1 MFLVNSRLARFT
13 ATPACFRG
21 KPLHTPRHTFSRS
34 YGVSLPSSFA
44 TLHSSALG
52 FSPHLPVSVCGTVT
66 SDLLRGF
73 SRQRGIGEFAALR
86 PPRRFSA
93 LNGETDLP
101 ISPAYELGPGR
112 PTPGTPSLLRPPL
125 VITTLWWFRNINR
138 ISIGYAFR
146 PRLRDRLTLS
156 GLTLLRN
163 P

>member
-1 MFLVNSRLARFT
+1 MFLLNSRLAHFT
-13 ATPACFRG
+13 ATPGRFEG
-21 KPLHTPRHTFSRS
+21 KPLHAPRHTFSRS
-34 YGVSLPSSFA
+34 YGVNLPSSFA

-73 SRQRGIGEFAALR
+73 SRQRGIDEFTTLR
-86 PPRRFSA
+86 SPNSSSA
-93 LNGETDLP
+93 LNEGADLP
-101 ISPAYELGPGR
+101 TPSAYKPCPGH
-112 PTPGTPSLLRPPL
+112 PTPGTSSLLRPPF
-125 VITTLWWFRNINR
+125 VITTFWWFRNINR
-138 ISIGYAFR
+138 ISISYAFR